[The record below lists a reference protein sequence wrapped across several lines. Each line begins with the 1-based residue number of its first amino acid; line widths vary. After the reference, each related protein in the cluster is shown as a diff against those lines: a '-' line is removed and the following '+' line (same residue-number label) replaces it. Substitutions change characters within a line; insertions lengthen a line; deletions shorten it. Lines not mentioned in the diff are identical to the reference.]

1 MSQTLP
7 LYQTFI
13 NRLFAINLH
22 GGMKLGLKNMETL
35 NAMLGTPTQHF
46 KCIHVA
52 GTNGK
57 GSVVYKIAKSLEKE
71 GLRVGLYT
79 SPHISSFRER
89 IQING
94 QLIDESSVVAGLS
107 RIFEEIDKSKIP
119 ATFFE
124 ITTALALKYFA
135 DQKVDYVVLETG
147 LGGRLDATNI
157 VTPVLSIITSIS
169 LEHTEYLG
177 STLEAIA
184 KEKGGIIK
192 PYVPIFIGPRVPLK
206 VIQEI
211 AQEKNSPLEQIQGS
225 FQGFNEENNA
235 IAQKALE
242 YLKISSSSIC
252 AGLAK
257 RPPCRLEL
265 VRDNPPVILDVG
277 HNPDGLIHLFKAL
290 KNKYP
295 QQELRIVLGLSKN
308 KDIESCLD
316 ILKKYGSAFHLVEA
330 ANGRGLEVEKL
341 AEKAKQHHLEN
352 IFIHKNISQG
362 IQLALEAALQ
372 EKQVLV
378 ICGTFFIMAEARA
391 CLGIQEP
398 RDAQDFNERILNNS

>member
-192 PYVPIFIGPRVPLK
+192 PYVPIFIGPRVP
-206 VIQEI
+206 Q
-211 AQEKNSPLEQIQGS
+211 PLRTDSRIFS
-225 FQGFNEENNA
+225 RFQ
-235 IAQKALE
+235 
-242 YLKISSSSIC
+242 
-252 AGLAK
+252 
-257 RPPCRLEL
+257 
-265 VRDNPPVILDVG
+265 
-277 HNPDGLIHLFKAL
+277 
-290 KNKYP
+290 
-295 QQELRIVLGLSKN
+295 
-308 KDIESCLD
+308 
-316 ILKKYGSAFHLVEA
+316 
-330 ANGRGLEVEKL
+330 
-341 AEKAKQHHLEN
+341 
-352 IFIHKNISQG
+352 
-362 IQLALEAALQ
+362 
-372 EKQVLV
+372 
-378 ICGTFFIMAEARA
+378 
-391 CLGIQEP
+391 
-398 RDAQDFNERILNNS
+398 

>member
-1 MSQTLP
+1 MPQALN

-13 NRLFAINLH
+13 NRLFAVNLH
-22 GGMKLGLKNMETL
+22 GGMKLGLSNMETL
-35 NAMLGTPTQHF
+35 NAALGTPNQHF

-57 GSVVYKIAKSLEKE
+57 GSVVYKIAKSLEQE
-71 GLRVGLYT
+71 GFRVGLYT

-94 QLIDESSVVAGLS
+94 KLIDEFSVVAGLK
-107 RIFEEIDKSKIP
+107 RIFEEVDKSKIP

-192 PYVPIFIGPRVPLK
+192 PCVPIFIGPRVPLK

-225 FQGFNEENNA
+225 FQDFNEENNA

-290 KNKYP
+290 NNKYP
-295 QQELRIVLGLSKN
+295 QQALRIVLGLSKN
-308 KDIESCLD
+308 KDIEACLEV
-316 ILKKYGSAFHLVEA
+316 LKKYGSAFHLVEA
-330 ANGRGLEVEKL
+330 SNGRGLEVEKL
-341 AEKAKQHHLEN
+341 AEKAKQHQLEN
-352 IFIHKNISQG
+352 IFIRKSIPQSIHE
-362 IQLALEAALQ
+362 ALEAAKK

-398 RDAQDFNERILNNS
+398 RDDQDFNERLLNNS